1 MARTKK
7 APLRSNN
14 TAVIENPSKTA
25 VIRLNNDL
33 TLYVAVDDVNNVVNG
48 FVLKDGTNLNFTAEL
63 GGE

>member
-1 MARTKK
+1 MARTNK

-14 TAVIENPSKTA
+14 TIMIENPSKTA

-33 TLYVAVDDVNNVVNG
+33 TVYIAVDDANNVVNG
-48 FVLKDGTNLNFTAEL
+48 FVLKDGTNLPFTAEL